1 MDVCSLTVFWA
12 NWINRAIYQQ
22 TNLLVRMTNSMQS
35 KLIMYLSEPARNEDD
50 FEFCILMKSGSLQ
63 WEAE

>member
-1 MDVCSLTVFWA
+1 MCVPLQSSELIGLIELFINKQTFSLGWP
-12 NWINRAIYQQ
+12 IQ
-22 TNLLVRMTNSMQS
+22 MQS